1 MWLECSIGN
10 DILAVFLTFVVLLK
24 LKMVLIMRKDVGR
37 NDKHF
42 EENVSHFSD
51 NREKRKEFTTARQI
65 TNRQKICRNR
75 IWVIM

>member
-10 DILAVFLTFVVLLK
+10 DILAVFLTFVVLK
-24 LKMVLIMRKDVGR
+24 LKIVLIMRKDVGR

-51 NREKRKEFTTARQI
+51 NRKKKEGI
-65 TNRQKICRNR
+65 HNGKTNNQSAENLQE
-75 IWVIM
+75 

>member
-10 DILAVFLTFVVLLK
+10 DILAVFLTFVVLLN

-42 EENVSHFSD
+42 EENVSHFSF
-51 NREKRKEFTTARQI
+51 KGKKEGI
-65 TNRQKICRNR
+65 HNGKTNNQSAENLQE
-75 IWVIM
+75 